1 LRSRQNFSALRWVSI
16 ILIFLAVIVTV
27 FQLVSYS
34 RQRVSFPPGMIIAGV
49 PVGGLDRQQ
58 TAERLVQA
66 YGLPIELRYGTS
78 TIQIK
83 PGVVGFELD
92 LESMLSAAD
101 LQRMNQP
108 FWIAF
113 WDYLWNRLPVP
124 VEVPLSSKLTEDRL
138 RGFLKDEIAARYDL
152 PPSAAAPVAGSTNF
166 QSGSEGS
173 VLDIDRAVVLIGDAL
188 KSPSAR
194 VVNLSVSKVEP
205 PRPSLQNLQILLQ
218 QIISV
223 AGFDGLVEIYIQDLQ
238 TAQGVHFATQG
249 GAAVTPDVAF
259 TAASTVKI
267 PIMVSAFKR
276 LKEPTSTEA
285 TDLIGL
291 MIDRSENPPA
301 DQLMMDYL
309 DPVSGPLLVTQDMQT
324 IGLQNT
330 FLAGYFYQGA
340 PLLKSFT
347 TPANSRTDIFT
358 NPDSYNQTTP
368 AELGMLLEDIYQCAN
383 TGGGTFAAAFP
394 GEVTQNECRQMI
406 AFLVR
411 NKIGVLI
418 EAGLPDG
425 TQFAHKHG
433 WITDPADGVIHT
445 IGDAGIV
452 YSPAGNYILSIYLYH
467 PVQVVFDPVNVMV
480 SQLSRAVYN
489 YFNLSA
495 GN

>member
-1 LRSRQNFSALRWVSI
+1 LRSRQNLSALRWVSV

-27 FQLVSYS
+27 IQLVGYS
-34 RQRVSFPPGMIIAGV
+34 RQRVGFPPGMVIAGV

-58 TAERLVQA
+58 AAERLVQA
-66 YGLPIELRYGTS
+66 YGLPIELRYGES
-78 TIQIK
+78 NIQIK

-101 LQRMNQP
+101 LQRTSQP
-108 FWIAF
+108 FWSAF
-113 WDYLWNRLPVP
+113 WDNLWNRLPASSA
-124 VEVPLSSKLTEDRL
+124 VPLSSKLSEDRL
-138 RGFLKDEIAARYDL
+138 RNFLKDEIAARYDQ
-152 PPSAAAPVAGSTNF
+152 PPSAASPVAGSTDF
-166 QSGSEGS
+166 QTGTEGS
-173 VLDIDRAVVLIGDAL
+173 VLDIDRAVILIGDSL
-188 KSPSAR
+188 KSPTAR
-194 VVNLSVSKVEP
+194 VVNLPISRVAA

-218 QIISV
+218 QIITT

-238 TAQGVHFATQG
+238 TFQGAHFATQG
-249 GAAVTPDVAF
+249 DEPVTPNVAF

-267 PIMVSAFKR
+267 PIMVSAFRR
-276 LKEPTSTEA
+276 LKEPTSQEA
-285 TDLIGL
+285 LDLVAL

-301 DQLMMDYL
+301 DSLMSTYL
-309 DPVSGPLLVTQDMQT
+309 DSVSGPLLVTQDMQA

-340 PLLKSFT
+340 PLLKSFV

-358 NPDSYNQTTP
+358 NPDLYNQTTTGD
-368 AELGMLLEDIYQCAN
+368 LGMLLEDIYQCAN

-406 AFLVR
+406 AYLVK

-433 WITDPADGVIHT
+433 WITDTTDGVIHT

-452 YSPAGNYILSIYLYH
+452 YTPAGNYVVAIYLYH

-480 SQLSRAVYN
+480 SQLSRAIYN

-495 GN
+495 GS

>member
-1 LRSRQNFSALRWVSI
+1 MRSRQDFSALRWVSI
-16 ILIFLAVIVTV
+16 VLIFLAVILTV

-58 TAERLVQA
+58 SAERLVQA

-78 TIQIK
+78 AIQIK

-124 VEVPLSSKLTEDRL
+124 AEIPLSSKLAEDRL
-138 RGFLKDEIAARYDL
+138 RGFLTDEIAARYDL

-166 QSGSEGS
+166 QSGTEGS

-238 TAQGVHFATQG
+238 TTQGVHFATQG
-249 GAAVTPDVAF
+249 GAAVTPNVSF

-267 PIMVSAFKR
+267 PIMVSAFRR

-285 TDLIGL
+285 TDLVAL

-309 DPVSGPLLVTQDMQT
+309 DPVSGPLLVTQDMQA

-368 AELGMLLEDIYQCAN
+368 AELGVLLEDIYQCAN

-452 YSPAGNYILSIYLYH
+452 YTPAGNYVLSIYLYH